1 MQSLF
6 ILSIYEINKKT
17 ITAAFCENK
26 MKPAMH
32 CNGKCH
38 LKKELQKQE
47 KSEKKNTNLNKENRV
62 ELNEELA
69 LFILQKGRDNSHS
82 ILFSYLNYQ
91 FRIVNPFLAIDSPP
105 PQSIS

>member
-6 ILSIYEINKKT
+6 ILSIYQVNKKS

-38 LKKELQKQE
+38 LKKELQEQE
-47 KSEKKNTNLNKENRV
+47 KSEKKNTSNHKENRV
-62 ELNEELA
+62 ELSEELA
-69 LFILQKGRDNSHS
+69 LFTLQKCSNNNHS
-82 ILFSYLNYQ
+82 NLFSYLQYQ
-91 FRIVNPFLAIDSPP
+91 FQLVNPFLAIDSPP
-105 PQSIS
+105 PQSIT